1 MTLKQGKEKKQTWER
16 RTREQ
21 EAKHRTISMRNNSH
35 MEKVTKMM
43 NSAFNMFKKETTSDP
58 VWGWPDPS
66 RGDKKKKLPPQLE
79 LEHLVFHLHLGMR
92 QLLSFKL
99 RILLL
104 DLCRTR
110 SHLWLSHNQESPRYN
125 MLLLARPCN
134 QIPEQLT
141 WKFTIKQLLKFYLR
155 L

>member
-1 MTLKQGKEKKQTWER
+1 
-16 RTREQ
+16 
-21 EAKHRTISMRNNSH
+21 

-43 NSAFNMFKKETTSDP
+43 NSAFNMFKKETASDP

-66 RGDKKKKLPPQLE
+66 RGERKKKLPPQLE
-79 LEHLVFHLHLGMR
+79 LEHLVFHLHLGTR
-92 QLLSFKL
+92 QQLSVKL
-99 RILLL
+99 CIPRL
-104 DLCRTR
+104 DPCLAG
-110 SHLWLSHNQESPRYN
+110 SHLWLSHNQESPRCN
-125 MLLLARPCN
+125 MLLLARPRN

>member
-1 MTLKQGKEKKQTWER
+1 
-16 RTREQ
+16 
-21 EAKHRTISMRNNSH
+21 

-66 RGDKKKKLPPQLE
+66 GRGGGGKLPPQLE

-99 RILLL
+99 CVLLL
-104 DLCRTR
+104 DLCLPG

-125 MLLLARPCN
+125 MLLLALP
-134 QIPEQLT
+134 
-141 WKFTIKQLLKFYLR
+141 
-155 L
+155 